1 MSCSWNY
8 ENTLMVAESART
20 KEELRVALMGAIS
33 LIKRQ
38 EKELR
43 PLRPLGEAV
52 PRIIRE
58 EVKDV

>member
-20 KEELRVALMGAIS
+20 KEELRVALTGAIG

-52 PRIIRE
+52 RRIIRE
-58 EVKDV
+58 EIQC

>member
-1 MSCSWNY
+1 
-8 ENTLMVAESART
+8 MVAESART

-52 PRIIRE
+52 RRIIRE